1 MGKKYLTQDKIRKNT
16 LSDIFLYI
24 LEKKQTT
31 RREIEHE
38 TGFSWGTVSENV
50 AYLIDND
57 YVTEEKNKQKGIVG
71 RTTYILK
78 PTSDKVASIGLDINL
93 SGFSCTILALDSHV
107 INKMEAKFTAKT
119 QKELLSQSEA
129 LCDKAVDWCN
139 KKGLKIFSLG
149 IAMQGDVNGKEGI
162 CMRFPNIED
171 WQPYNIKE
179 HFAQKFNQPTY
190 LGHDP
195 KCMLLGQTQ
204 SADDCILLRIDSGI
218 GMAIMLDGKI
228 LYDAERF
235 ELGHTLAV
243 DNGKKC
249 SCGKKGCLEMYGT
262 LSAIS
267 AKQYLPKTFS
277 TRSPRI

>member
-119 QKELLSQSEA
+119 QKELLSQSE
-129 LCDKAVDWCN
+129 V
-139 KKGLKIFSLG
+139 S
-149 IAMQGDVNGKEGI
+149 MVVN
-162 CMRFPNIED
+162 
-171 WQPYNIKE
+171 
-179 HFAQKFNQPTY
+179 
-190 LGHDP
+190 
-195 KCMLLGQTQ
+195 
-204 SADDCILLRIDSGI
+204 
-218 GMAIMLDGKI
+218 
-228 LYDAERF
+228 
-235 ELGHTLAV
+235 V
-243 DNGKKC
+243 
-249 SCGKKGCLEMYGT
+249 
-262 LSAIS
+262 
-267 AKQYLPKTFS
+267 
-277 TRSPRI
+277 